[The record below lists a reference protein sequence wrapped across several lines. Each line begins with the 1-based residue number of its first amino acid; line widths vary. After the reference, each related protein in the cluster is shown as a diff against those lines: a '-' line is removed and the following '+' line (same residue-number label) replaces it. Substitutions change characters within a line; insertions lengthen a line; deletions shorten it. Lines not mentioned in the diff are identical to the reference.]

1 MPKHNMTV
9 SLTACEQCGITL
21 TIAQRDLSID
31 QALTL
36 LHRFKRYKTISHF
49 KIEGEMMT
57 EQADY
62 KTIIENEKLRLWEE
76 GYSDEEIEQILE
88 ERG

>member
-1 MPKHNMTV
+1 MVNRNK
-9 SLTACEQCGITL
+9 
-21 TIAQRDLSID
+21 
-31 QALTL
+31 
-36 LHRFKRYKTISHF
+36 
-49 KIEGEMMT
+49 GEKMT
-57 EQADY
+57 EEADY

>member
-1 MPKHNMTV
+1 MFYSAKV
-9 SLTACEQCGITL
+9 
-21 TIAQRDLSID
+21 
-31 QALTL
+31 L
-36 LHRFKRYKTISHF
+36 LQ
-49 KIEGEMMT
+49 GETMS